1 MTNYYPTFYYNDPR
15 YVTCNGTYCNS
26 ISLML
31 NVNQM
36 YPSSF
41 SLYIKVIGMG
51 RTTDLGVIGK
61 KEDFTWY
68 LAAGREQDTVGNEK
82 NSEGSKNTE
91 HFWKVWR
98 YDETD
103 TKHTSTPIP
112 HRSYYIQWRFSHVHI
127 NPSLDDWLNYCI
139 ISWIYWNQFSITSA
153 FGTCFR

>member
-1 MTNYYPTFYYNDPR
+1 
-15 YVTCNGTYCNS
+15 
-26 ISLML
+26 ML

-51 RTTDLGVIGK
+51 RTTDFCVIGK

-68 LAAGREQDTVGNEK
+68 LAAGREQDAVGNEK

-91 HFWKVWR
+91 HFWKVWT

-103 TKHTSTPIP
+103 RKHTCSPLPRRRILYPVKVFPCSYKPLPGRLAPLLYYFLDILEPI
-112 HRSYYIQWRFSHVHI
+112 
-127 NPSLDDWLNYCI
+127 LNNLRL
-139 ISWIYWNQFSITSA
+139 WNMFPLKREAIPDKIEKSPTLP
-153 FGTCFR
+153 GWPWWC

>member
-1 MTNYYPTFYYNDPR
+1 MELLGLNTIQGHYSYILEGWGQDFLCNKVGNLKHKVTPTVTNYYPTFYYNDPR

-51 RTTDLGVIGK
+51 RTTDFCVIGK

-103 TKHTSTPIP
+103 TKHTSTTFP
-112 HRSYYIQWRFSHVHI
+112 HRS
-127 NPSLDDWLNYCI
+127 
-139 ISWIYWNQFSITSA
+139 
-153 FGTCFR
+153 

>member
-1 MTNYYPTFYYNDPR
+1 
-15 YVTCNGTYCNS
+15 
-26 ISLML
+26 ML

-51 RTTDLGVIGK
+51 RTTDFCVIGK

-91 HFWKVWR
+91 HF
-98 YDETD
+98 
-103 TKHTSTPIP
+103 
-112 HRSYYIQWRFSHVHI
+112 
-127 NPSLDDWLNYCI
+127 
-139 ISWIYWNQFSITSA
+139 
-153 FGTCFR
+153 